1 MFMVRHDF
9 LETFDIEVVAGRGFS
24 KDFPSDTLNAIMINE
39 TMVKNLG
46 WTNEEAIGKRIASD
60 GEERVIGIFK
70 DFNILSLHNPINNF
84 VLDMLRNPNAA
95 NGLTTYIAVRVNT
108 SDYSNILTF
117 MESKWKDIAE
127 NRPFE
132 YSFLDEELNQLY
144 NDEEKFS
151 KFSIMLTVL
160 AMVIAG
166 LGLYGL
172 TSYLAEQRTKEIGIR
187 RVMGAST
194 FNIVRLLS
202 NEFLIL
208 IVLANI
214 LAWPA
219 AYIFTRNWLQNFAE
233 RTSVNWLYFIYSGLA
248 TLLMALLITGIKA
261 FNASRKNPAYTLRYE

>member
-1 MFMVRHDF
+1 
-9 LETFDIEVVAGRGFS
+9 
-24 KDFPSDTLNAIMINE
+24 
-39 TMVKNLG
+39 
-46 WTNEEAIGKRIASD
+46 
-60 GEERVIGIFK
+60 
-70 DFNILSLHNPINNF
+70 
-84 VLDMLRNPNAA
+84 
-95 NGLTTYIAVRVNT
+95 VNT
-108 SDYSNILTF
+108 SDYSKVLSF
-117 MESKWKDIAE
+117 LESKWKDIAE

-151 KFSIMLTVL
+151 KFSIMLTIL
-160 AMVIAG
+160 AVVIAS

-219 AYIFTRNWLQNFAE
+219 AYIFTRDWLQNFAD

-248 TLLMALLITGIKA
+248 TLGMALLITGIKA